1 MKAITL
7 HTPMPDNGGTRR
19 DAGETLVIGDGGDEI
34 ALELA
39 QALVDAGSAVEGI
52 AESKAAARK
61 AKTLPDAASDE
72 AE

>member
-7 HTPMPDNGGTRR
+7 HTAAIDNAGTRR
-19 DAGETLVIGDGGDEI
+19 DAGETLAIGEADDEI
-34 ALELA
+34 AIEA
-39 QALVDAGSAVEGI
+39 AKALVDAASAVE
-52 AESKAAARK
+52 SKVVPKK